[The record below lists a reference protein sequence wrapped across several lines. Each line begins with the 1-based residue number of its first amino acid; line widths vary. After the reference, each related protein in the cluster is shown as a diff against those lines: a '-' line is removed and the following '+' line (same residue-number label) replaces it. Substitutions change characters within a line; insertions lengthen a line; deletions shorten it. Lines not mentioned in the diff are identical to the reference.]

1 MDERLRKDPM
11 SFGELIGTLPWL
23 KLPLHV
29 GFVRPLKV
37 DFAVH
42 EAEKLVFIR
51 KIEAVTSFP

>member
-1 MDERLRKDPM
+1 M